1 MSSLKDEGNVAHN
14 APFHVLMS
22 SRQPQQELLKHP
34 SLQKDYLARR
44 YLALHGDKPQQ
55 DIWSAVLSAE
65 RAMMEC
71 CEVNQKRA
79 DETLEE
85 IVVDGALMRSKEL
98 SFVAL
103 LARSCHSPALRAL
116 ALAILERTMEQDDWE
131 TTDYERQ
138 REIGKEPVREPSRM
152 GKFVSAG
159 GLTIL
164 KQWLIDAMTPV
175 QQDTTVKSV
184 ASANDAKK
192 RKVRQLTAS
201 PTGPLLL
208 PLLAILKNIPFDKAL
223 VTETKINKQ
232 IRNLKKGLDDAM
244 LEKKKGNQKF
254 RDPIAGGLVVSQV
267 QAAVEALMDQWK
279 ISIKTST
286 FVAKD
291 PFESLKETMRERLA
305 LLQSYEA
312 GKSEKPD
319 FLTSFEQ
326 SERLAKEQKEISK
339 LSTRELEERER
350 KLDRERLLQVMQ
362 KEKQEVQTKIK
373 AKIDEVKQREQSKK
387 RKSDDPQKRAV
398 RWKDG
403 YEHADHL
410 RQRSKLEEVFYFTKD
425 ELIEE
430 QDQATAMADAL
441 RSSDDVDMDGISM
454 VGGEDEMW
462 G

>member
-1 MSSLKDEGNVAHN
+1 
-14 APFHVLMS
+14 
-22 SRQPQQELLKHP
+22 
-34 SLQKDYLARR
+34 
-44 YLALHGDKPQQ
+44 
-55 DIWSAVLSAE
+55 
-65 RAMMEC
+65 MMEC

-85 IVVDGALMRSKEL
+85 IVVDGALMRSKDL

-103 LARSCHSPALRAL
+103 LARSCHTPALRAL

-138 REIGKEPVREPSRM
+138 REMGKEPVVREPSRM
-152 GKFVSAG
+152 GKFLSAG

-164 KQWLIDAMTPV
+164 KQWLVDAMTPV
-175 QQDTTVKSV
+175 QQDTSVKSV
-184 ASANDAKK
+184 AQANDAKK

-232 IRNLKKGLDDAM
+232 IRNLKKCLDDAM
-244 LEKKKGNQKF
+244 LEKKKGNQTF

-279 ISIKTST
+279 ISIKSAT

-291 PFESLKETMRERLA
+291 PFQSLKETMRERLA
-305 LLQSYEA
+305 LLQKYEA
-312 GKSEKPD
+312 GKAEKPV
-319 FLTSFEQ
+319 FLTSFEE
-326 SERLAKEQKEISK
+326 SERLAKEQKEIAK

-373 AKIDEVKQREQSKK
+373 AKMEEVKQREQSKK

-410 RQRSKLEEVFYFTKD
+410 RQRSKLEEVFYFVKEEFVKE

-430 QDQATAMADAL
+430 EDQATYMADAL
-441 RSSDDVDMDGISM
+441 RSNEDVEMGGITM
-454 VGGEDEMW
+454 VGEDDEMW
-462 G
+462 L